1 MLLPEK
7 LCKASAQGNLSE
19 VLFLLNEGAEINGFN
34 RCNRTPLQVGTNYC
48 LYVFN
53 TFERVMCCSVVVIHL

>member
-7 LCKASAQGNLSE
+7 LCKASAEGNLPE

-34 RCNRTPLQVGTNYC
+34 ECNRTALQVGTNYC
-48 LYVFN
+48 LCAFN
-53 TFERVMCCSVVVIHL
+53 TFERVRKVL